1 MGIHFW
7 GLSRLEALI
16 VMTPIQIGDGVKRR
30 RVTGCWQICRI
41 TALIVICKLLKNKRI
56 IKQ

>member
-30 RVTGCWQICRI
+30 RVTGGWEIYRMA
-41 TALIVICKLLKNKRI
+41 ALAKICKLL
-56 IKQ
+56 